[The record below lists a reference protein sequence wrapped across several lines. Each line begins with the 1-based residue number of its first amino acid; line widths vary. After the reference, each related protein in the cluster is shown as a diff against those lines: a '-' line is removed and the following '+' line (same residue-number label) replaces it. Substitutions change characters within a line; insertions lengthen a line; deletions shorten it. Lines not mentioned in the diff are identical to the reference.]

1 VEARIRSVI
10 AQALER
16 FNAEHGHQ
24 GASAAQA
31 DIQRLLLARAMTPL
45 PGSAPLVQALQKHG
59 QAVFGHMPPA
69 VGTPLYTDVR
79 LYAERG
85 IPGVIYGA
93 GPHTVLESH
102 AKRADERLELDDLRR
117 ATQVIARS
125 LCDLLA

>member
-1 VEARIRSVI
+1 MEARIRSVI

-16 FNAEHGHQ
+16 FNAERGHQ
-24 GASAAQA
+24 GDSGARA

-45 PGSAPLVQALQKHG
+45 PGSAPLVQALQRHG

-79 LYAERG
+79 LYVERG

-93 GPHTVLESH
+93 GPRTVLESH
-102 AKRADERLELDDLRR
+102 AKRSDERLVLEDLRR
-117 ATQVIARS
+117 ATKVVARS
-125 LCDLLA
+125 LVDLTA